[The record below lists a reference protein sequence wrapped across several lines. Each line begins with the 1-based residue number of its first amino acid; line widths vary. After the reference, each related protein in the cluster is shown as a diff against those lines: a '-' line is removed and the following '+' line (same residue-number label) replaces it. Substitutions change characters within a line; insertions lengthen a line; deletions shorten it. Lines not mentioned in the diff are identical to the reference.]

1 MRLVADNLCVARSG
15 QIFFSGISFSLS
27 SGEALVVSGP
37 NGVGKSTFLRV
48 LAGLLPDAE
57 GSVRLEGA
65 DFETVAEGAH
75 YLGHRNGMKRELT
88 VRENLEFWRDF
99 MASGG
104 GGQKNGRASV
114 LEAIKAV
121 GLDGIDYLPFGYLS
135 AGQQRRI
142 AMARLLVSH
151 RPLWILDEP
160 TSALDVRAQQMFAGL
175 VANHLGKGGLAVVA
189 THHALG
195 LKNVRSLVLRPD
207 AEASLDAGDP
217 FAAEASA

>member
-1 MRLVADNLCVARSG
+1 MRLVADNLSVARSG

-27 SGEALVVSGP
+27 AGEALVVSGP

-48 LAGLLPDAE
+48 LAGLLPDSD

-65 DFETVAEGAH
+65 DVETVAEGAH

-99 MASGG
+99 MAPGDSDA
-104 GGQKNGRASV
+104 NSVRLSV
-114 LEAIKAV
+114 LEAVKAV

-160 TSALDVRAQQMFAGL
+160 TSALDVQSQEMFSGL
-175 VANHLGKGGLAVVA
+175 VAGHLGSGGLVVA
-189 THHALG
+189 ASHHALG
-195 LKNVRSLVLRPD
+195 LDNARSLVFQPG
-207 AEASLDAGDP
+207 AEAALGDRDP
-217 FAAEASA
+217 FAAEVSA

>member
-57 GSVRLEGA
+57 GSVRLAGA
-65 DFETVAEGAH
+65 DFESVAEGAH

-114 LEAIKAV
+114 LDAIRAV

-160 TSALDVRAQQMFAGL
+160 TSALDVHAQQMFAGL
-175 VANHLGKGGLAVVA
+175 VANHLGKGGLTVVA

-195 LKNVRSLVLRPD
+195 LRNVRSLVLQPD